1 MSAGA
6 GSETP
11 SNYRFQ
17 YSYTALLAM
26 QMYNKK
32 SDFVELICE
41 YEDDIVAKD
50 KDGRFTSYQVTI
62 SDYFRTVPNEK
73 IVKSLQ
79 HFLNLWKNEN
89 YKMLLVSNQRISDI
103 LEKLGPP
110 KFLDDII
117 IEKYSNQLE
126 FDKSYVDSH
135 NCFSKISWFEIIC
148 TYFSSCQGVRWS
160 ENNTLP
166 FRSTL

>member
-17 YSYTALLAM
+17 YPYTALLAM

-62 SDYFRTVPNEK
+62 SDYFRTFPNEK

-79 HFLNLWKNEN
+79 HFLNL
-89 YKMLLVSNQRISDI
+89 
-103 LEKLGPP
+103 
-110 KFLDDII
+110 
-117 IEKYSNQLE
+117 
-126 FDKSYVDSH
+126 
-135 NCFSKISWFEIIC
+135 
-148 TYFSSCQGVRWS
+148 
-160 ENNTLP
+160 
-166 FRSTL
+166 